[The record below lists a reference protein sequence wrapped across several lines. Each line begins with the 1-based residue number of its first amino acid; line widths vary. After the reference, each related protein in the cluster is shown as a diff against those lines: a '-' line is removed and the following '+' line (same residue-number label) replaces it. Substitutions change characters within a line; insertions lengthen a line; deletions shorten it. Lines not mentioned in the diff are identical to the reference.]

1 VLKDA
6 RAASDLK
13 DRSVGFPIFSGL
25 YIALKFGHI
34 KQDKECTYERNLVAR
49 FVEETELNG
58 DPVHFARAL
67 AMQGEMYARLGDF
80 SIGLASHSRLAEVYV
95 AEEHHEPMS
104 QAYGS
109 DRGAQSFGCSAVW
122 LVVLGRTQ
130 EALKTCR
137 FVVDNLMPKMD
148 IQNVHNAFVMLY
160 PVIFIM
166 KDNGRELAL
175 EARALYK
182 QYFGVPFNQY
192 YGEGGHTFSLPLY
205 EPIMMCF
212 DLFTRQEENFPEFH
226 DYLKWALKED
236 NLRLGLVLNNAT
248 ACYGR
253 MADAICA
260 EICLL
265 LAKRLEKGTD
275 KEMLV
280 RVALQLAEESRILA
294 AEANAVASLRQLAEM
309 TRELEALADE
319 LGVEC
324 NEDSLLLLETI

>member
-1 VLKDA
+1 MLKDA
-6 RAASDLK
+6 KTASDLK

-34 KQDKECTYERNLVAR
+34 KQDSECSYERNLVAR

-80 SIGLASHSRLAEVYV
+80 SSGLASHSRLAEIYV
-95 AEEHHEPMS
+95 AEEHHELMS

-122 LVVLGRTQ
+122 LAVLGRTQ

-137 FVVDNLMPKMD
+137 FVVDTLMPKMNV
-148 IQNVHNAFVMLY
+148 QNVHNSFVMLY

-166 KDNGRELAL
+166 KDNGRQLAM

-182 QYFGVPFNQY
+182 QYFGDPFDQH
-192 YGEGGHTFSLPLY
+192 YGKGGNTFGLPLY
-205 EPIMMCF
+205 QPIMMCF
-212 DLFTRQEENFPEFH
+212 DLFTRQEEDFPEFH
-226 DYLKWALKED
+226 DYLEWALEED
-236 NLRLGLVLNNAT
+236 NLRLGLVINNGT

-265 LAKRLEKGTD
+265 LAKRLKRGND
-275 KEMLV
+275 KERLV
-280 RVALQLAEESRILA
+280 HVALQLAEESRILA
-294 AEANAVASLRQLAEM
+294 AKANAVASLRQLAEM
-309 TRELEALADE
+309 TRELEALANE
-319 LGVEC
+319 LGVE
-324 NEDSLLLLETI
+324 